1 MQTFIM
7 RFLVSFLLAF
17 AVVNSIAQTDVTA
30 FNSYKIVTFNEYEG
44 DTKLSEVKNS
54 QVAQLLRGRFHEL
67 GFLVANDVE
76 IENFAG
82 NYDVCLILNCRI
94 VGLEDNTYFMF
105 QNCLGEVVFF
115 ETYLGNY
122 SYSQSENSLKAAKR
136 FVKLFSNYTYIF
148 NSANSPKFPFVE
160 QTGMNE
166 ESIKEYLRNNEL
178 YPIEG
183 IYKTYDLQSNSEY
196 QFAIIKS
203 GNDFKAIIIEC
214 NNLNWK
220 LGEVKATIQSSAAK
234 NVFSASW
241 CNLYKS
247 SEKAVVKLEGD
258 ALLSIELKDEK
269 LNFIKLFPT
278 QNDNQESKKS
288 SEVSATGSGFALSK
302 EGVIATNAHV
312 VQNSKKIEVIFT
324 NDSSTLTFS
333 AKILLLDKNN
343 DVALLSISDDKFK
356 GFNSIPF
363 GISEKAAIG
372 SDAYTIGF
380 PLNNVMGTAYKVTNG
395 IVSSTSGIDDDLRYY
410 QITVPLQP
418 GNSGGPLFDKNGN
431 VIGITSAKLNE
442 KAVGTSVENVNYAI
456 KSAYLSNLCNMLPE
470 SIDLTPKSELQ
481 GKSLEEQ
488 IKVLKNYVCLIKVY

>member
-7 RFLVSFLLAF
+7 RYLVSFLFAFIAIDSLAQSEL
-17 AVVNSIAQTDVTA
+17 AVFNAYKSI
-30 FNSYKIVTFNEYEG
+30 TFYEVEG
-44 DTKLSEVKNS
+44 DDLNEVKSSSEMEYLKNS
-54 QVAQLLRGRFHEL
+54 FQDM
-67 GFLVANDVE
+67 GFLLAVDSIIYQPEVYGD
-76 IENFAG
+76 ICSML
-82 NYDVCLILNCRI
+82 YCKILRI
-94 VGLEDNTYFMF
+94 KNGTYIML
-105 QNCLGEVVFF
+105 QNCLGDVV
-115 ETYLGNY
+115 YQKSYAGDY
-122 SYSQSENSLKAAKR
+122 AYSQEENSFKAA
-136 FVKLFSNYTYIF
+136 VKFIKQFRNFDYHFDSTRT
-148 NSANSPKFPFVE
+148 PKFPTVE

-166 ESIKEYLRNNEL
+166 ETIREYLSNNRLDE
-178 YPIEG
+178 IEG

-196 QFAIIKS
+196 QFAVIKR
-203 GNDFKAIIIEC
+203 GNDFKAIIIDC

-220 LGEVKATIQSSAAK
+220 PGEVKATIQMTAAR

-247 SEKAVVKLEGD
+247 SEKAVVKLESD

-269 LNFIKLFPT
+269 LTFIKLFPT
-278 QNDNQESKKS
+278 QNDNQESNKS
-288 SEVSATGSGFALSK
+288 PEISATGSGFALSK
-302 EGVIATNAHV
+302 EGMIATNAHV
-312 VQNSKKIEVIFT
+312 VQNSKKIEVVFT
-324 NDSSTLTFS
+324 NDTSTLTFN

-356 GFNSIPF
+356 GFNSIPY
-363 GISEKAAIG
+363 GLSEKAAIG
-372 SDAYTIGF
+372 SDAFTIGF

-470 SIDLTPKSELQ
+470 SIDLTPKLGLQ

-488 IKVLKNYVCLIKVY
+488 IRVLKNYVCLIKVY